1 MCTLRYCLYMSIYNY
16 IYRYVCIASSMVS
29 GCVVRIPVPIVPID
43 LQVSLLAL
51 PLGAAAV
58 ARSAR
63 GGAGPP
69 RGLATLRAMAEEWG
83 L

>member
-1 MCTLRYCLYMSIYNY
+1 
-16 IYRYVCIASSMVS
+16 MVS
-29 GCVVRIPVPIVPID
+29 GCVVRIPVPVVPID

-63 GGAGPP
+63 GGAGDASSDGGRVGPVKRRTYFHRIP
-69 RGLATLRAMAEEWG
+69 F
-83 L
+83 